1 MILMSVLENMQVITC
16 CSGMFRKWLTWRCNS
31 LTKLR
36 NLSAIKKFWNYY
48 HIKCN
53 IVQHAW
59 IPRNHKLFFEKIVMI
74 WAEAE
79 KKNTF
84 QTVKKLM
91 NNHTQELVIYHFCCL
106 LNIMIGTGF
115 ICKYTEW
122 WGGGGLIVCI
132 SAASSLVSIIL
143 KSIFL
148 LQNKDNN
155 IFTIIFFNF
164 SNHRSSCWRKGLTPL
179 RGFLRLSATS
189 MPVSP

>member
-16 CSGMFRKWLTWRCNS
+16 CSGMFRKWPTWRCNS

-36 NLSAIKKFWNYY
+36 NLSAIKKFGNYY

-59 IPRNHKLFFEKIVMI
+59 IPRNHVIFWENSYDLS
-74 WAEAE
+74 WSW

-106 LNIMIGTGF
+106 LNIMIGNGF
-115 ICKYTEW
+115 ICKYTELCV
-122 WGGGGLIVCI
+122 GGGLIVWI
-132 SAASSLVSIIL
+132 SAASSLVSFIL

-164 SNHRSSCWRKGLTPL
+164 SNHRSSCWRKELTPL